1 MWHNFDRGRYWP
13 SCTFLMTQ
21 LCNWR
26 VSTWYW
32 HFFPPIQGLLH
43 KNAALSLVKWFRQ
56 RLVPSLPSRDWHS
69 GQSEK
74 KHNQGTTQCTR
85 KTWNPQHY
93 CTVEKDI
100 QSHGMSWTSSYHRAG
115 FGVVSLQ
122 IQCFLCFYFPVLPKP
137 DFSETACLRHGAP
150 RPAITRN
157 TCCLKF
163 VTSAG
168 SNFDKTP
175 KLFKSFPN

>member
-32 HFFPPIQGLLH
+32 HSFPPIQGLLY
-43 KNAALSLVKWFRQ
+43 KNAALSLIKWFRQ

-74 KHNQGTTQCTR
+74 KHNRGTTQCTR

-93 CTVEKDI
+93 CTVKKTSKVMGCHG
-100 QSHGMSWTSSYHRAG
+100 SHHITGHVSELCHNKSS
-115 FGVVSLQ
+115 VS
-122 IQCFLCFYFPVLPKP
+122 CVSTFLCCQSQISQRRRVCA
-137 DFSETACLRHGAP
+137 TVRHA
-150 RPAITRN
+150 RQ
-157 TCCLKF
+157 
-163 VTSAG
+163 
-168 SNFDKTP
+168 
-175 KLFKSFPN
+175 